1 MPDMTD
7 ALITQLKKAQSKYKE
22 ALENGNQ
29 EMAHLHSE
37 ESARICVALAKN
49 SPKEKEKYLRLASNW
64 KNAVIVKGK
73 TPSFQSHA
81 EGNPEDS
88 ESNNGFKSQAENLIS
103 SSLVRW
109 DDIGGL
115 EETKRLLMETI
126 VVAGL
131 QRPESV
137 KPWKGVLLF
146 GPPGT
151 GKTMLASACAGSLD
165 ATLFNV
171 QGDKVTSKYFGES
184 SKILSAVYDA
194 AKEKAPSIVFMD
206 EIDGV
211 AANRNADASEASK
224 RMLSTLLTTMDGFSS
239 KKNNIL
245 ILTLAATN
253 APWDL
258 DDAILSRFPR
268 RIYVPLPDKQTTHA
282 ILKLHTK
289 DIGSDCDLEKI
300 AVECVKKCYS
310 GRDLSTISQKAI
322 HTMVNDKNPNL
333 HELARLPFE
342 ELKKR
347 KLNTRPLV
355 LADFN
360 EAMNTTN
367 PPVNSITLSKY
378 EQWNKEFGA

>member
-1 MPDMTD
+1 MVDMSD
-7 ALITQLKKAQSKYKE
+7 ALFSQFKKSQSNYKQ
-22 ALENGNQ
+22 ALESGNN
-29 EMAHLHSE
+29 EMAKTYSQE
-37 ESARICVALAKN
+37 CARICVALAKN
-49 SPKEKEKYLRLASNW
+49 SPKEKEKYLKLASNW
-64 KNAVIVKGK
+64 KNAITTKD
-73 TPSFQSHA
+73 QSSTFSPHA
-81 EGNPEDS
+81 EGNPEGS

-103 SSLVRW
+103 CSPVKW
-109 DDIGGL
+109 ADIGGL

-131 QRPESV
+131 QKPESI
-137 KPWKGVLLF
+137 KPWRGVLLF

-165 ATLFNV
+165 ATMFNV
-171 QGDKVTSKYFGES
+171 QGDKITSKYFGES
-184 SKILSAVYDA
+184 SKILSAVYDV

-224 RMLSTLLTTMDGFSS
+224 RMLSTLLTTMDGFAS
-239 KKNNIL
+239 KKDDML

-253 APWDL
+253 TPWDL

-289 DIGSDCDLEKI
+289 DVGSDCDLEKV
-300 AVECVKKCYS
+300 AAECVSKCYS
-310 GRDLSTISQKAI
+310 GRDLSTICQKAI

-333 HELARLPFE
+333 YELARLPFE
-342 ELKKR
+342 EIQKR
-347 KLNTRPLV
+347 KLNTRPLI

-360 EAMNTTN
+360 EAMKTTN
-367 PPVNSITLSKY
+367 PPVNSTTLSKY

>member
-49 SPKEKEKYLRLASNW
+49 SPKEKEKYLKLASNW

-73 TPSFQSHA
+73 TPSFHSHI
-81 EGNPEDS
+81 EGNSESS

-131 QRPESV
+131 QKPESI

-165 ATLFNV
+165 ATMFNV
-171 QGDKVTSKYFGES
+171 QGDKITSKYFGES
-184 SKILSAVYDA
+184 SKILSSVYDV

-211 AANRNADASEASK
+211 AANRNTDASEASK
-224 RMLSTLLTTMDGFSS
+224 RMLSTLLTTMDGFAS

-289 DIGSDCDLEKI
+289 DIGMDCDLEKI
-300 AVECVKKCYS
+300 AAECVKKCYS

-347 KLNTRPLV
+347 KLNTRPLI

>member
-1 MPDMTD
+1 MVDMGDTW
-7 ALITQLKKAQSKYKE
+7 LNRLKNAKSNYNQ
-22 ALENGNQ
+22 ALEGGNSK
-29 EMAHLHSE
+29 MAEEYSE
-37 ESARICVALAKN
+37 ECFRL
-49 SPKEKEKYLRLASNW
+49 YMTLASNYPMERDKYVKQAKAW
-64 KNAVIVKGK
+64 KNKANENNQTDHSSSIVRDI
-73 TPSFQSHA
+73 S
-81 EGNPEDS
+81 EGNNSD
-88 ESNNGFKSQAENLIS
+88 NNFALQASALMSCS
-103 SSLVRW
+103 SVKW

-131 QRPESV
+131 QKPESI
-137 KPWKGVLLF
+137 KPWRGVLLF

-165 ATLFNV
+165 ATMFNV
-171 QGDKVTSKYFGES
+171 QGDKITSKYFGES
-184 SKILSAVYDA
+184 SKILSAVYDV

-211 AANRNADASEASK
+211 AANRNTDASEASK
-224 RMLSTLLTTMDGFSS
+224 RMLSTLLTTMDGFAS
-239 KKNNIL
+239 KKDDTL

-253 APWDL
+253 TPWDL

-268 RIYVPLPDKQTTHA
+268 RIYVPLPDKQTTYA

-289 DIGSDCDLEKI
+289 DVGSDCDLEKV
-300 AVECVKKCYS
+300 AAECVSKCYS
-310 GRDLSTISQKAI
+310 GRDLSTICQKAI

-333 HELARLPFE
+333 YELARLPFE
-342 ELKKR
+342 EIQKR
-347 KLNTRPLV
+347 KLNTRPLI

-360 EAMNTTN
+360 EAMKTTN
-367 PPVNSITLSKY
+367 PPVNSTTLSKY